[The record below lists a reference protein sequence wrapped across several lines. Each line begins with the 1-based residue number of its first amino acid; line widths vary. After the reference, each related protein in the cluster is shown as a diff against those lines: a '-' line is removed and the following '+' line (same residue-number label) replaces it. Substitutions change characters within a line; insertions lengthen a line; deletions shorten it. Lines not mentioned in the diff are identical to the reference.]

1 MASKR
6 QTVEI
11 EGRSLQLSNLDKVLY
26 PEAGFTKGQVIDY
39 YANVAPALLPHLA
52 GRQLTLKRYPDGV
65 EGKFFYEKNCPK
77 HRPDWMRTVAVEAR
91 NRTVNFCVIEDL
103 PGLVWTQ
110 NMASLELHTSLH
122 MAETPLE
129 PASLVFDLDP
139 GPPAG
144 IRECCEVALELR
156 ALLGQVGLETFAKTS
171 GSKGLQFYAPLHSG
185 ATYDATKGLAK
196 AFAELLA
203 EKRPKL
209 VVAQMKK
216 ELRKGKVFIDWS
228 QNDEHKTTVCVY
240 SLRAKEQPSASTP
253 VTWEEVE
260 AGAAGKGLA
269 FTSREVI
276 ERVEEHGDLFA
287 PVAELEQELPTL

>member
-6 QTVEI
+6 QSVEI
-11 EGRSLQLSNLDKVLY
+11 EGRSLQVSNLDKVLY
-26 PEAGFTKGQVIDY
+26 PGTGFTKGQVVDY
-39 YANVAPALLPHLA
+39 YVRVAPALLPHL
-52 GRQLTLKRYPDGV
+52 GGHQLTLKRYPDGV
-65 EGKFFYEKNCPK
+65 EGKFFYEKNCPE

-91 NRTVNFCVIEDL
+91 KRIVNFCVIEDL

-110 NMASLELHTSLH
+110 NLASLELHTSLH
-122 MAETPLE
+122 MADAPLE

-139 GPPAG
+139 GEPAG
-144 IRECCEVALELR
+144 IKECCEVALELR
-156 ALLGQVGLETFAKTS
+156 DLLGQVGLQTFAKTS

-185 ATYDATKGLAK
+185 ATYEATKGLAK
-196 AFAELLA
+196 ALAELLA

-240 SLRAKEQPSASTP
+240 SLRARERPTVSTP

-260 AGAAGKGLA
+260 AVLR
-269 FTSREVI
+269 SRARSE
-276 ERVEEHGDLFA
+276 
-287 PVAELEQELPTL
+287 